1 MTLRLVDKQQIV
13 TEVNEV
19 ASKAL
24 SAVVVDYQGV
34 TVANM
39 TKLRAQARLSGVYVR
54 VVRNTLARRAIEGTE
69 FACLKDALTGP
80 LALAFSNEE
89 PGAAAR
95 LIRDFVKECDK
106 LEVKALAIGGQLLAA
121 NQLEAMSKLPSKNEA
136 LAMLCRVMLAP
147 VEKFVRTLAE
157 PHTQLV
163 RVVAAVRD
171 QKQAA

>member
-1 MTLRLVDKQQIV
+1 MTLRLEDKQKIV
-13 TEVNEV
+13 TEVNAV

-39 TKLRAQARLSGVYVR
+39 TKLRSKARASGVYLR
-54 VVRNTLARRAIEGTE
+54 VVRNTLARRAVEGTE
-69 FACLKDALTGP
+69 FACLKDALVGP
-80 LALAFSNEE
+80 LVLAFSQNE

-95 LIRDFVKECDK
+95 LIKEVLKDMEQ

-121 NQLEAMSKLPSKNEA
+121 NQLDALSKLPTRDEA
-136 LAMLCRVMLAP
+136 LATLCRIMLAP
-147 VEKFVRTLAE
+147 VEKFVRTLNE
-157 PHTQLV
+157 PTAQFV
-163 RVVAAVRD
+163 RAMGQVRD

>member
-1 MTLRLVDKQQIV
+1 MTLRLEDKQQIV

-39 TKLRAQARLSGVYVR
+39 TKLRSKARASGVYLR
-54 VVRNTLARRAIEGTE
+54 VVRNTLARRAVEGTE
-69 FACLKDALTGP
+69 FACLKDALVGP
-80 LALAFSNEE
+80 LVLAFSQNE

-95 LIRDFVKECDK
+95 LIKEVLK
-106 LEVKALAIGGQLLAA
+106 EMEHLEVKALAIGGQLLAA
-121 NQLEAMSKLPSKNEA
+121 NQLDALSKLPTKDEA
-136 LAMLCRVMLAP
+136 LATLCRVMLAP
-147 VEKFVRTLAE
+147 VEKFVRTLNE
-157 PHTQLV
+157 PTAQFV
-163 RVVAAVRD
+163 RVMGQVRD